1 MCYFSW
7 ETVSGTTGMEQST
20 QELWQDAPA
29 VQFLKSKL
37 KVVLVSR
44 GALRAGTILSLLTF
58 EKEVQPRICT
68 NAI

>member
-1 MCYFSW
+1 
-7 ETVSGTTGMEQST
+7 MEQST